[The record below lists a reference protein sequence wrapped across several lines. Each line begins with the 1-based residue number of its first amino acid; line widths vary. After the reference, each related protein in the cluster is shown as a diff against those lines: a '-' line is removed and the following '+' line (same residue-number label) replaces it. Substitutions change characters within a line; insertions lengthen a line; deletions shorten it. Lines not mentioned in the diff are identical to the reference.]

1 MPADPFLRSVED
13 TFRRHGIAAVLD
25 PDGVARDVR
34 LLPTRADSFADF
46 GEMRVQASNVGMFEI
61 LASAFEGFGKE
72 QPELQHRERD
82 AHAEHRRRL
91 ARPLQLL
98 LRSVGR

>member
-61 LASAFEGFGKE
+61 LASAFEGFGKSAV
-72 QPELQHRERD
+72 L
-82 AHAEHRRRL
+82 AIGAERRRVQHSQVDDPRRYKVVL
-91 ARPLQLL
+91 NTVAI
-98 LRSVGR
+98 

>member
-34 LLPTRADSFADF
+34 LLPTRPDDVAGF
-46 GEMRVQASNVGMFEI
+46 GELRIQDQTGIFEI
-61 LASAFEGFGKE
+61 LASDFAGFAKGAILDLGGE
-72 QPELQHRERD
+72 
-82 AHAEHRRRL
+82 RRRVQHTRVRDPRRFKVTL
-91 ARPLQLL
+91 DT
-98 LRSVGR
+98 VEV